1 MAVDSKRL
9 LGELKQRVKVLED
22 DLRARSASVPEM
34 EAELRTEY
42 AKGREAGRIGEAFES
57 WRDGVLTQAAV
68 HWVLGCVFVRFL
80 EDNGLIA
87 PTLLAGA
94 GERGREAAEQ
104 HAHYFQQ
111 PGQATHSDRHYLLHV
126 FGTVA
131 ALPAGERLFDQ
142 ARNPVWRF
150 PVSADAARDLLAFW
164 RRVDPNKGELSHD
177 FTDNAWDTRFLGDLY
192 QDLSEAAK
200 KTYALLQTPVFV
212 EEFILDRTLEPAIR
226 EFGLAEVKLIDP
238 TCGSGHFLLGAFE
251 RLIRR
256 WQMEEPATNERVLVQ
271 RALDAVNGVDLNPFA
286 VAIARFRL
294 LIAALKASGVRR
306 LAQAPDFKLHI
317 ATGDSLLFGT
327 RRDDELA
334 LGNTAAELRELKLAF
349 HMEDADEADRI
360 LTHRYSV
367 VVGNPP
373 YIAPPNKALNQTYR
387 QRYKSC
393 HGKYTLSTPFIERF
407 WQLALYGSSTNQA
420 SGYVGMINAN
430 AFMKRE
436 FGKFIIEQFFSR
448 MDLTHVLD
456 TSWAYIPGHN
466 TSTVLLFG
474 RQREPIGSSVRIV
487 MGIKGEAGK
496 PAVPAQGAS
505 WLAIVEQVDAPGTE
519 NEYVTVSDVPRETL
533 KRHPWSIGGG
543 GASELKEAIEDAGET
558 TLKSLTASIGFG
570 LILGEDEAFSVPRA
584 AVKTVRLPSPNRPL
598 VKGDLVRDWALESL
612 DVVLFPYNEQIQLTN
627 GPEINRW
634 LWPVRSLL
642 WARITFGKE
651 TYRQARRAYY
661 EYHQIPV
668 ERNRVPRSLVFAF
681 VATHN
686 HFVFDRGG
694 PVFNRSAPVIKLQ
707 VSDDDEYIAI
717 ASLLNSSIACFWM
730 KQVFYPKGGDQI
742 GQEGARVR
750 KTLWDERYEF
760 TGTGLEKFPISAERP
775 SAFGRY
781 LDAKAR
787 ARQHCSPNAL
797 VSEMPMAAPDWQQ
810 HRTEA
815 DRLLREMIA
824 LQEELDWRCYRIYG
838 ITQDELTYRD
848 AAGEPL
854 TPPEINLGE
863 RAFEIVLARRM
874 RDGEEETTWFHR
886 HGSTP
891 ITELP
896 AHWPADYCALVERR
910 IERIGKDRYAGL
922 VERPEYKRRWA
933 GDSWEK
939 QATVALEEWLKTRLE
954 DPRYWPEPRLQT
966 THTLAEE
973 AQHDADFMAVAGLY
987 RGHAGFDV
995 HALVRELVEAEAV
1008 PFLPVLRYKESGRR
1022 KREVWERTW
1031 ELQRREDAIDAAV
1044 ERELAPMGGESE
1056 QAYRERIA
1064 KEQKR
1069 RKQEDPELRDIP
1081 RPPRYSKEDFL
1092 NATYWRHRG
1101 ALDVPKERFISYP
1114 HGSRDNDPSLTV
1126 GWAGWNHLEQAQALA
1141 SWINHGVEYEAW
1153 SPERLTPLL
1162 AGIAELAP
1170 WLKQWHNEPTL
1181 EFGPLGDFFD
1191 TTYLDDQLHRHGL
1204 TRADLQAWTP
1214 PAAAR
1219 GRRKKG
1225 AGA

>member
-87 PTLLAGA
+87 PALLAGA

-126 FGTVA
+126 FRTVA

-164 RRVDPNKGELSHD
+164 RRVDPNTGELSHD

-226 EFGLAEVKLIDP
+226 EFGLTEVKLIDP
-238 TCGSGHFLLGAFE
+238 TCGSGHFLLGAFD
-251 RLIRR
+251 RLVRR
-256 WQMEEPATNERVLVQ
+256 WSVEVQDTTERDVVQ
-271 RALDAVNGVDLNPFA
+271 RALDAVYGIDLNPFA

-317 ATGDSLLFGT
+317 ATGDSLLFGSPGAT
-327 RRDDELA
+327 YGLFDTATDMRL
-334 LGNTAAELRELKLAF
+334 LGLAF

-360 LTHRYSV
+360 LRRRYHA

-373 YIAPPNKALNQTYR
+373 YIVVKDPARNQLYR
-387 QRYKSC
+387 TLYKSC
-393 HGKYTLSTPFIERF
+393 HMKYALSVPFIERF
-407 WQLALYGSSTNQA
+407 WQLTRPGSDRERA
-420 SGYVGMINAN
+420 GFVGMINAN
-430 AFMKRE
+430 SFMKRE
-436 FGKFIIEQFFSR
+436 FGRKVVEVFLADV
-448 MDLTHVLD
+448 DLTHVID
-456 TSWAYIPGHN
+456 TAGAYIPGHG
-466 TSTVLLFG
+466 TPTAILFG
-474 RQREPIGSSVRIV
+474 RNRPPVAPTVRAV
-487 MGIKGEAGK
+487 MGITGE
-496 PAVPAQGAS
+496 PSTPVDPAQGQV
-505 WLAIVEQVDAPGTE
+505 WRAIVDQVDAPGSE
-519 NEYVTVSDVPRETL
+519 SVFISVSDLPRNSFN
-533 KRHPWSIGGG
+533 KHPWSIGGG
-543 GASELKEAIEDAGET
+543 GAADLKEIIDGSSGRRIEDE
-558 TLKSLTASIGFG
+558 SVSIGFG
-570 LILGEDEAFSVPRA
+570 LILGEDEAFSIPNDAIDRVRMPEPR
-584 AVKTVRLPSPNRPL
+584 RLI
-598 VKGDLVRDWALESL
+598 VEGDMVRDWRLSTVAT
-612 DVVLFPYNEQIQLTN
+612 VIFPYDERIGFWPTN
-627 GPEINRW
+627 AVASW
-634 LWPVRSLL
+634 LWPMRTLL
-642 WARITFGKE
+642 WSRNTFSKD
-651 TYRQARRAYY
+651 TYRAAGRHYA
-661 EYHQIPV
+661 EYHQIPA
-668 ERNRVPRSLVFAF
+668 ERNRTPLSVTFAE

-686 HFVFDRGG
+686 HFVLSRGG
-694 PVFNRSAPVIKLQ
+694 MVFKQTAPIIKL
-707 VSDDDEYIAI
+707 APN
-717 ASLLNSSIACFWM
+717 ASELDHLGIVGALNSSTACFWL
-730 KQVFYPKGGDQI
+730 KQVAHNKGSTVDQ
-742 GQEGARVR
+742 QGARQR
-750 KTLWDERYEF
+750 TAPFEDFYQF
-760 TGTGLEKFPISAERP
+760 NGTKVAKVPLPVEKPADLAFQLDGLAASQQQYLPNAISAHLPMGLHEW
-775 SAFGRY
+775 
-781 LDAKAR
+781 
-787 ARQHCSPNAL
+787 RQH
-797 VSEMPMAAPDWQQ
+797 
-810 HRTEA
+810 HREA
-815 DRLLREMIA
+815 DRVLRETVA
-824 LQEELDWRCYRIYG
+824 LQEELDWRCYRLYG

-874 RDGEEETTWFHR
+874 RDGEEETTWFQR

-896 AHWPADYCALVERR
+896 AHWPADYRALVERR
-910 IERIGKDRYAGL
+910 IERIENDRYVGL
-922 VERPEYKRRWA
+922 VERPEYKRRWNTEPW
-933 GDSWEK
+933 DQ
-939 QATVALEEWLKTRLE
+939 QATRALEEWLKTRLE
-954 DPRYWPEPRLQT
+954 NPRFWPEMRLQT

-973 AQHDADFMAVAGLY
+973 AQHDADFMAVAELY
-987 RGHAGFDV
+987 RGHPGFDV
-995 HALVRELVEAEAV
+995 HALVRELVEAESV

-1044 ERELAPMGGESE
+1044 ERELAPVGGESE

-1064 KEQKR
+1064 KEQMR
-1069 RKQEDPELRDIP
+1069 RKHEDPELRDIP
-1081 RPPRYSKEDFL
+1081 RPPRYASADFL

-1162 AGIAELAP
+1162 AGIAELVP
-1170 WLKQWHNEPTL
+1170 WLKQWHNEPTP

-1214 PAAAR
+1214 PAATR
-1219 GRRKKG
+1219 GRRKKS
-1225 AGA
+1225 AGV